1 MFTISPASEPSVG
14 FAESPRDT
22 KFWGYGFAEGYV
34 APSAL
39 WRFTKNAKLEC
50 SRYGFSV
57 FFFLPS
63 SDFAHS
69 VKIDGTYYVLDSGY
83 NNERVS
89 KILWF
94 AEYVPLTMMQI
105 SASISMAITT

>member
-57 FFFLPS
+57 FFFTPS

-69 VKIDGTYYVLDSGY
+69 IKIDGTDYLLDSGY

-94 AEYVPLTMMQI
+94 AEYVPLTMTQI
-105 SASISMAITT
+105 SASISTTKTT